1 MAKNNEKLNKE
12 LLEIVILDDT
22 LLELAALKKLE
33 KSYLKT
39 EFYKETGIPLME
51 VYKLEKQKYLLKEE
65 FIKGVFDEKN
75 IPVVMDFIK
84 KTLELLGG
92 DEFAEIAINAFKME
106 DLQMGTDSLN
116 NYLEMFSP
124 LLKK

>member
-51 VYKLEKQKYLLKEE
+51 VYKLEKQKYLLKGE